1 MTHFPQF
8 TQLEVTKSVSGTI
21 RKLWETEGVAFLKK
35 GLSARIMSTAP
46 TSAILVISYEWVKRM
61 SLRTTGGNDTTL
73 VSKQL
78 S

>member
-1 MTHFPQF
+1 M
-8 TQLEVTKSVSGTI
+8 TKSISGTVK
-21 RKLWETEGVAFLKK
+21 KLWNEEGVAFLKK

-61 SLRTTGGNDTTL
+61 SLRTPIGHSSL
-73 VSKQL
+73 VSQQV